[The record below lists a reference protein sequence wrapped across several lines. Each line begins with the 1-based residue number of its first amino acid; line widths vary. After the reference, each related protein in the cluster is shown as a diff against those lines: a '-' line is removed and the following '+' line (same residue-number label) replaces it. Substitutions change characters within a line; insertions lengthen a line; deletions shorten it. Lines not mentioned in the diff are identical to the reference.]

1 MTSQSVFFREE
12 NEVVPQVVQ
21 AILTLPP
28 ETHIAVRY
36 TSTQLLGELSE
47 WIERHPQL
55 LGQCRLFM
63 GMHIVVW
70 GTGRGWII
78 GRQ

>member
-1 MTSQSVFFREE
+1 MTAQPVFFREE

-55 LGQCRLFM
+55 LGQCHLFM
-63 GMHIVVW
+63 GLHRVVW
-70 GTGRGWII
+70 GPGRGGII